1 MVHNLRK
8 YFKLKFYK
16 AHKENE
22 KLTRNIKTDLH
33 QQLNPKWIST
43 IHLLHNSNLLAAM
56 CNSTKKYLKGIKIV
70 IDLKTQNKMIKIAD
84 KSRAVRKMVEEY
96 LSDSIASVSD
106 ELKKI
111 RVDKTRTH
119 RKKTKR
125 KKIIVS
131 I

>member
-1 MVHNLRK
+1 
-8 YFKLKFYK
+8 
-16 AHKENE
+16 
-22 KLTRNIKTDLH
+22 
-33 QQLNPKWIST
+33 
-43 IHLLHNSNLLAAM
+43 M

-111 RVDKTRTH
+111 RAAKTRTH

>member
-1 MVHNLRK
+1 
-8 YFKLKFYK
+8 
-16 AHKENE
+16 
-22 KLTRNIKTDLH
+22 
-33 QQLNPKWIST
+33 
-43 IHLLHNSNLLAAM
+43 
-56 CNSTKKYLKGIKIV
+56 
-70 IDLKTQNKMIKIAD
+70 MIKIAD

-111 RVDKTRTH
+111 RAAKTRTH

-125 KKIIVS
+125 KNVIVS